1 MKNKPMTFLFATAVT
16 LGATALFGTRQQVS
30 ASTQAGSYVVKAG
43 DTLSAIAATQQTT
56 VQQLTSVNAL
66 KDQNLIVVGQT
77 LQLTSSKSTT
87 ASNTTATPN
96 TYTVKSG
103 DTLSAIAASTGVAQT
118 TLISLNHIS
127 NANLIYVGEKLQL
140 TALTQTTGTQATTQT
155 SASANATTRTAA
167 TVTTTTNTTRTSTTS
182 KNSTAST
189 SATSSAGTYKL
200 TFYDPAVLGSSLGY
214 SGVAANL
221 SVFPRGTKLKI
232 TLSDGTT
239 WIRTVN
245 DTGTFAASNPRQ
257 LDVAM
262 PSSSIPSAG
271 VLYATVEVIG

>member
-43 DTLSAIAATQQTT
+43 DTLSAIAATQHTT
-56 VQQLTSVNAL
+56 VHQLTAANAL

-77 LQLTSSKSTT
+77 LQLTSSKAT
-87 ASNTTATPN
+87 AVAKTTATPN

-103 DTLSAIAASTGVAQT
+103 DTLSAIATSTGVTQA

-127 NANLIYVGEKLQL
+127 NPNLIYVGEKLQL
-140 TALTQTTGTQATTQT
+140 TAPAKTTGTQASAQTT
-155 SASANATTRTAA
+155 ASANATTQTSSTA
-167 TVTTTTNTTRTSTTS
+167 TTTTTTGTATTA
-182 KNSTAST
+182 KTSTAST
-189 SATSSAGTYKL
+189 SATTSAGTYKL